1 MLRVKKICFTHI
13 GFRKYQVW
21 NGRCGWT
28 TSGWE
33 FWAWKVCILSCHTVS
48 RNYSRVQRLQT
59 QFFQHF
65 ALQTSLLLIQFWTEI
80 FGEKII
86 FLKVFS
92 LSKYMYRNK
101 FHFFFYFS
109 LLYQN
114 ASLTQRLL
122 ADSLSYSVF
131 FSVKEFK
138 INFPNSFF
146 SQTLINL
153 MLTGY
158 SVSNVWDSSR
168 TLSGLGKL

>member
-1 MLRVKKICFTHI
+1 
-13 GFRKYQVW
+13 
-21 NGRCGWT
+21 
-28 TSGWE
+28 
-33 FWAWKVCILSCHTVS
+33 
-48 RNYSRVQRLQT
+48 
-59 QFFQHF
+59 
-65 ALQTSLLLIQFWTEI
+65 
-80 FGEKII
+80 
-86 FLKVFS
+86 
-92 LSKYMYRNK
+92 MYRNK

-131 FSVKEFK
+131 FSVKKFK